1 MIVKKALLSI
11 ILIAVCF
18 SCNYRGTSKT
28 GNSDQTT
35 EDSIKQLNLIR
46 QQDSI
51 NRERIFEAKGDTIF
65 AGVIYG
71 MSRIEAEENIRSFEK
86 ALKHPYPEFD
96 GFVFGSIHF
105 MNIRLYD
112 YEDFTPSN
120 PDPYENSYLWKGKL
134 CCVEWHSYNLYARKS
149 NEIEDVLNK
158 FIEFFEN
165 RYDKPN
171 LKKVQSSEWFVCSGG
186 KLRYFDS
193 TVAKWETQKRLIEIS
208 IKWNK
213 WPETS
218 EEIDKKVGY
227 EYNIYVR
234 FSDKVKISE
243 IVEYR
248 DSVNEIELEEEKARR
263 RKDSLKSVNIL

>member
-1 MIVKKALLSI
+1 MKKALLSI

-51 NRERIFEAKGDTIF
+51 NRERIFKAKGDTIF

-105 MNIRLYD
+105 IL
-112 YEDFTPSN
+112 
-120 PDPYENSYLWKGKL
+120 
-134 CCVEWHSYNLYARKS
+134 
-149 NEIEDVLNK
+149 
-158 FIEFFEN
+158 
-165 RYDKPN
+165 
-171 LKKVQSSEWFVCSGG
+171 
-186 KLRYFDS
+186 DS
-193 TVAKWETQKRLIEIS
+193 AAL
-208 IKWNK
+208 
-213 WPETS
+213 
-218 EEIDKKVGY
+218 
-227 EYNIYVR
+227 
-234 FSDKVKISE
+234 
-243 IVEYR
+243 
-248 DSVNEIELEEEKARR
+248 
-263 RKDSLKSVNIL
+263 